1 MNGEEIVVADIGGTR
16 ARLALAR
23 LGARP
28 VLGDIVTLD
37 AVAHGSL
44 ESVFAAFAA
53 HVSRPLPRAAV
64 LAVAAPMAPD
74 VLRFTNSRW
83 TIDPAAAKALLGLD
97 RLLILNDFAAVA
109 HAVHH
114 AGPGDLRHLCG
125 PDVPLPA
132 EGSISVIGPGTGL
145 GIAQLVR
152 RPGLYHAIA
161 TEGAHIG
168 FSPVDAI
175 EDALLARLRP
185 RFGRVS
191 IERLVSGP
199 GLIELLPELLPE
211 GAARP
216 TDAVLWEAA
225 IAGTDPAARA
235 ALDRFAALL
244 GGFCSDAALMHWSGG
259 IVLAGGLANRL
270 ADYLPGSGFHDRLC
284 AKGRYRAPME
294 ALPVKLLTQAEPGL
308 LGAALAFTEMSR

>member
-1 MNGEEIVVADIGGTR
+1 VKGVTGEEIIIADIGGTR
-16 ARLALAR
+16 ARLALTQAGAAPR
-23 LGARP
+23 LD
-28 VLGDIVTLD
+28 DIMTFD

-44 ESVFAAFAA
+44 ESVFAAFAEQLR
-53 HVSRPLPRAAV
+53 RPLPRAAV
-64 LAVAAPMAPD
+64 LAVAAPITPG

-83 TIDPAAAKALLGLD
+83 TIDPAAAKATLGLD
-97 RLLILNDFAAVA
+97 RLRILNDFAAVA

-114 AGPGDLRHLCG
+114 ADAQDFRHLCG
-125 PDVPLPA
+125 PDVPLPDD
-132 EGSISVIGPGTGL
+132 GTISVIGPGTGL

-152 RPGLYHAIA
+152 RPGMYHAIA

-168 FSPVDAI
+168 FAPVDAA

-199 GLIELLPELLPE
+199 GLAELLPE
-211 GAARP
+211 GAARAD
-216 TDAVLWEAA
+216 DAALWAAA
-225 IAGTDPAARA
+225 ISGSDPAARA
-235 ALDRFAALL
+235 ALDHWLALL

-270 ADYLPGSGFHDRLC
+270 ADHLPRSGFHDRLV
-284 AKGRYRAPME
+284 AKGRYREPMQR
-294 ALPVKLLTQAEPGL
+294 LPVKLLTLAEPGL
-308 LGAALAFTEMSR
+308 FGAALAFTQMSR

>member
-1 MNGEEIVVADIGGTR
+1 MNTDEIIVADIGGTR

-23 LGARP
+23 LGAPP
-28 VLGDIVTLD
+28 VLGEIVTLD

-44 ESVFAAFAA
+44 ESVFAAFAEL
-53 HVSRPLPRAAV
+53 VGRPLPRAAV
-64 LAVAAPMAPD
+64 LAVAAPITPG

-83 TIDPAAAKALLGLD
+83 TIDPPAAQAALGLD

-114 AGPGDLRHLCG
+114 ASASDLRHLCG

-132 EGSISVIGPGTGL
+132 EGSISVVGPGTGL

-168 FSPVDAI
+168 FAPVDTF
-175 EDALLARLRP
+175 EDAVLARLRP

-199 GLIELLPELLPE
+199 GLAELLPDDMPHP
-211 GAARP
+211 GDAA
-216 TDAVLWEAA
+216 LWEAA
-225 IAGTDPAARA
+225 IAGTDPVARA
-235 ALDRFAALL
+235 ALDRFLALL
-244 GGFCSDAALMHWSGG
+244 GGFCSDAALMHWAGG
-259 IVLAGGLANRL
+259 VVLAGALANRL
-270 ADYLPGSGFHDRLC
+270 ADTLPGSGFHARLC
-284 AKGRYRAPME
+284 AKGRYREPME
-294 ALPVKLLTQAEPGL
+294 RLPVKLLTLAEPGL
-308 LGAALAFTEMSR
+308 MGAALAFTEVSR

>member
-1 MNGEEIVVADIGGTR
+1 MNGEEIIVADIGGTR

-23 LGARP
+23 TGAVPALGE
-28 VLGDIVTLD
+28 IVTLD
-37 AVAHGSL
+37 AVAHGSI
-44 ESVFAAFAA
+44 ESVFAAFGARLG
-53 HVSRPLPRAAV
+53 RPLPRAAV
-64 LAVAAPMAPD
+64 LAVAAPITPG

-83 TIDPAAAKALLGLD
+83 TIDPAAARAALGLD

-109 HAVHH
+109 HTVHH
-114 AGPGDLRHLCG
+114 AGADELRHLCG

-168 FSPVDAI
+168 FAPVDAY
-175 EDALLARLRP
+175 EDAVLARLRA

-199 GLIELLPELLPE
+199 GLAELLPE
-211 GAARP
+211 GAP
-216 TDAVLWEAA
+216 HPGDAALWEAA
-225 IAGTDPAARA
+225 IAGTDPAARV

-244 GGFCSDAALMHWSGG
+244 GGFCSDAALMHWAGG

-270 ADYLPGSGFHDRLC
+270 GAYLPGSGFHARLC
-284 AKGRYRAPME
+284 AKGRYRDPIE
-294 ALPVKLLTQAEPGL
+294 RLPVKLLTLAEPGL